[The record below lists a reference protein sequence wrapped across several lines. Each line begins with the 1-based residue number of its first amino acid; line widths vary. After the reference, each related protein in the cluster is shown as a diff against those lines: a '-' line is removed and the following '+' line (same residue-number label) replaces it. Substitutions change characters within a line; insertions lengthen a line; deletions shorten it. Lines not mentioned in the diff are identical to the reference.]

1 MKEDNKKIS
10 IIEVSTNPIVR
21 ILLQIEDQVYAVGLS
36 PKDLTDYV
44 HQTEKGVI
52 NLSTFTHE
60 LSVSEMNTQNWY
72 SSLNH
77 KELYILDSFVIP

>member
-1 MKEDNKKIS
+1 MKEENKKVS
-10 IIEVSTNPIVR
+10 IIEVETNPIVR
-21 ILLQIEDQVYAVGLS
+21 VLLQIEDQIYAVGLS
-36 PKDLTDYV
+36 PKDLTQYV

-60 LSVSEMNTQNWY
+60 LSISDMNTQNWY

-77 KELYILDSFVIP
+77 KELHVLDVFKIP